1 MTQQDRRPLQIPDM
15 LILIAASGVAIALMK
30 RHWDVYLP
38 AEIPGFGM
46 SGLPAV
52 LLARARVGI
61 VHFGPYVATAAAVA
75 FLAIRLRGPKPSW
88 PRLTQQ
94 PGLVACAA
102 MALMVALGEVE
113 YLARVLMRG
122 VDNPF
127 RSGFSYETVL
137 VLMDGIRYS
146 FAYNGHA
153 VAAAWLTLA
162 IGARWRPAPDWV
174 DRCGRAVGFYWLLM
188 IPLFTWFSIMGW
200 E

>member
-1 MTQQDRRPLQIPDM
+1 MTQQYRRPLQIPDM
-15 LILIAASGVAIALMK
+15 LILIAASAVAIALMK

-38 AEIPGFGM
+38 ENFLQPPNGWTRAAI
-46 SGLPAV
+46 V
-52 LLARARVGI
+52 ARVMVGLA
-61 VHFGPYVATAAAVA
+61 HFGPYIGTI
-75 FLAIRLRGPKPSW
+75 LAIALLGIRLYGPRPAR
-88 PRLTQQ
+88 PRLTRQ
-94 PGLVACAA
+94 PGLAACATV
-102 MALMVALGEVE
+102 ALMVALGEVE

-127 RSGFSYETVL
+127 RSGFSYETAL